1 MTEPRQRI
9 VGLSLNEMWA
19 ASRQRTGCCHFC
31 DAELKVGEDHTIC
44 DKCWDSMV
52 PEEEREED

>member
-1 MTEPRQRI
+1 M
-9 VGLSLNEMWA
+9 SLDEMWS

-31 DAELKVGEDHTIC
+31 DAQITAGEDHTIC
-44 DKCWDSMV
+44 DKCWDLMV